1 MKKRKIISIMAASAL
16 IFGGLTLSV
25 VSCGDTEE
33 TVTNPKLVLSLES
46 SSIYVGETTKVSVTS
61 EGKEVTDCE
70 FVLEG
75 DGNKYV
81 SVDDDGTVTGIAPG
95 KATIKARKANYQAGT
110 IEITVAAVPVVE
122 PDAVLEFEK
131 GSFYNANGSWSSG
144 GTVVE
149 SPVESSEGSSGGQ
162 SIGYQSQGVSTTIEF
177 TAKSAGTV
185 DLGFVMASTAMDFM
199 NNMTMSPMTVKDVI
213 TIKVNDTPLT
223 LDGYKLPGSD
233 QPMNFT
239 NWSEFKVND
248 VSVKEGANTIIVTT
262 IASQGPNM
270 DCIKVYGDLG
280 IEQTEAKQPEKVS
293 LGTYTYFVNGYE
305 WGPGVY
311 KIVADLGEGNNV
323 KAGDLSNDLF
333 SVSAKGAQ
341 GGSRTVTDIYLVDE
355 NNEKAESLTEG
366 TKIGFDLELN
376 VTSQEF
382 WGFIMTSY
390 NGCNP
395 FSYDMT
401 TSKNSWAKDYTYEIR
416 LNSNKTITVGDTTY
430 NGKEAILTIDTP
442 SSEEKVIPCLEN
454 WGEQQSYTLNDQT
467 LTYKAFET
475 TALKEDGG
483 KNPLIIWLHGA
494 GEGGTDVDIALLGN
508 DVTNLGEDQI
518 QSYFKTDTL
527 KGAYVL
533 AVQTPTFWMDNGEG
547 GQGDG
552 MKDSIYTEVL
562 METIEKYVTENG
574 DIDENRIYL
583 GGCSNGGYMT
593 MNMALN
599 NNYNDYFAAYYPVC
613 EAKPDSSITDED
625 IALLKDSPIWFT
637 AAANDTTVDPAK
649 YTNATYARLMKA
661 GASDVHYSLFEKVVG
676 DDTGKEVE
684 YMGHYSWI
692 YTLKD
697 ECALDQA
704 DPNNIQAPSTK
715 KVTYKGTEVNLWGWI
730 AKHSK

>member
-25 VSCGDTEE
+25 VSCGDTGE
-33 TVTNPKLVLSLES
+33 TTTNPKLELSLES

-61 EGKEVTDCE
+61 EGKEVTDCA

-81 SVDDDGTVTGIAPG
+81 SMDDDGTVTGIAPG
-95 KATIKARKANYQAGT
+95 KATIKARKANYQAGS
-110 IEITVAAVPVVE
+110 IEITVVAVPVVE

-131 GSFYNANGSWSSG
+131 GSFFNPNGSWSSG

-149 SPVESSEGSSGGQ
+149 SPVESSQGSSGGQ

-177 TAKSAGTV
+177 TAKTAGTV
-185 DLGFVMASTAMDFM
+185 DLGFVMASTSMDFM
-199 NNMTMSPMTVKDVI
+199 NGGIMSPMTVKDVI
-213 TIKVNDTPLT
+213 TISVNDTPLT
-223 LDGYKLPGSD
+223 LDGYELPGSD

-239 NWSEFKVND
+239 NWHEFKVND
-248 VSVKEGANTIIVTT
+248 VSVKQGANTIIVTT
-262 IASQGPNM
+262 IAAQGPNM

-280 IEQTEAKQPEKVS
+280 IQQTEAKQPEKVS
-293 LGTYTYFVNGYE
+293 IGTYTYFVNGYE

-323 KAGDLSNDLF
+323 KASDLSNDLF
-333 SVSAKGAQ
+333 SVSAKGSQ

-355 NNEKAESLTEG
+355 NNEKDESLTEG

-376 VTSQEF
+376 VTSQN

-395 FSYDMT
+395 FYYDMA

-416 LNSNKTITVGDTTY
+416 LNSNKTITVGDKTY
-430 NGKEAILTIDTP
+430 NGREAILTINTP
-442 SSEEKVIPCLEN
+442 SSEVREIPCLEN

-494 GEGGTDVDIALLGN
+494 GEGGTEVDIALLGN
-508 DVTNLGEDQI
+508 DVTNLGEDKI

-527 KGAYVL
+527 AGAYVL

-552 MKDSIYTEVL
+552 MNDSIYTEVL
-562 METIEKYVTENG
+562 MKTIEKYVTDNT

-583 GGCSNGGYMT
+583 GGCSNGGYLT
-593 MNMALN
+593 MKMALN
-599 NNYNDYFAAYYPVC
+599 YKDYFSSYYPVC
-613 EAKPDSSITDED
+613 
-625 IALLKDSPIWFT
+625 
-637 AAANDTTVDPAK
+637 
-649 YTNATYARLMKA
+649 
-661 GASDVHYSLFEKVVG
+661 
-676 DDTGKEVE
+676 
-684 YMGHYSWI
+684 
-692 YTLKD
+692 
-697 ECALDQA
+697 
-704 DPNNIQAPSTK
+704 
-715 KVTYKGTEVNLWGWI
+715 
-730 AKHSK
+730 